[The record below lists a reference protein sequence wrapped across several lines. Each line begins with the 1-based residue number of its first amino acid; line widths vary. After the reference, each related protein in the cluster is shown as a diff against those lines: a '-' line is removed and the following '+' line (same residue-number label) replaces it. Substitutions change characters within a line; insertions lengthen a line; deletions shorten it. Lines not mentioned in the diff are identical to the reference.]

1 MIRSRTHLILIA
13 GSLGWLTAIVLA
25 PILHLEPVYR
35 FFSLICHQ
43 NPQRSWTL
51 AATPLPVC
59 IRCMSIYT
67 GFFVALAL
75 SMRDRTTVLKLAML
89 ATLAEVLFEWTVMDL
104 VVLRSLTGFV
114 LGAAV
119 APFVRIG
126 VDEMIATR
134 LRHFKQGALRN
145 AM

>member
-1 MIRSRTHLILIA
+1 
-13 GSLGWLTAIVLA
+13 
-25 PILHLEPVYR
+25 
-35 FFSLICHQ
+35 
-43 NPQRSWTL
+43 
-51 AATPLPVC
+51 
-59 IRCMSIYT
+59 MSIYT
-67 GFFVALAL
+67 GFFVALVL
-75 SMRDRTTVLKLAML
+75 SMRDRTTLLKLGML

-134 LRHFKQGALRN
+134 LRRSKQGALRN